1 MTRRKYRYNAVIV
14 VFTTPQLHST
24 KSELRFLTGSNR
36 TRGVSEICNGEDLWK
51 WSRLEIGLKDVRWST
66 IPQKQFIIIFIVIE
80 QFHGFNSNMVT
91 LEKRTKFVKS
101 LRLRHLNDTI
111 DVILMSLLLNKSH
124 DIRILSLWFLNLLFA
139 VGLSLAIRQQC
150 GKISVQSQQQR
161 YWNNIHRHVFIN
173 DFENAFFYRV
183 ISHGLWYFSV
193 KINPFMHVGKWP
205 DRLLKVLQRSHHN
218 ILKVSVTIFQYY
230 AWKG

>member
-1 MTRRKYRYNAVIV
+1 MARQTFKSLAA
-14 VFTTPQLHST
+14 FTPQYS
-24 KSELRFLTGSNR
+24 KSVCDHISILCVKGLGNMKWFHNKKIILVDIYLFKVNNGNTR
-36 TRGVSEICNGEDLWK
+36 TMSEICSKL
-51 WSRLEIGLKDVRWST
+51 T
-66 IPQKQFIIIFIVIE
+66 IK
-80 QFHGFNSNMVT
+80 T
-91 LEKRTKFVKS
+91 LEWRQW
-101 LRLRHLNDTI
+101 
-111 DVILMSLLLNKSH
+111 LM
-124 DIRILSLWFLNLLFA
+124 WFLNLLFA
-139 VGLSLAIRQQC
+139 GGLSLAIRQQC

-161 YWNNIHRHVFIN
+161 YWNNFHRHVFIN

-183 ISHGLWYFSV
+183 MSHGLWYFSV